1 MPYAHKAVTVQGV
14 VVAMRALGVAD
25 AVLAKVSPDVRAV
38 LENPMTA
45 RFHPGAVV
53 DACFT
58 ELAAQHGME
67 KVEQVMAKATEDSLK
82 GIIAPLA
89 RLFMTMM
96 GGGPRPL
103 LTRFETLISGGTQGF
118 TAKWEAKSERE
129 GTLRIGSDVALPPI
143 SDHAWKGAVTYLL
156 VFAEVKGRVVIGAR
170 EPMSREVRLS
180 ISWS

>member
-14 VVAMRALGVAD
+14 VQAMRALGVAD
-25 AVLAKVSPDVRAV
+25 GVLAKVPPEVKAV

-45 RFHPGAVV
+45 RFHPGAVM

-82 GIIAPLA
+82 GIVAPLA

-103 LTRFETLISGGTQGF
+103 LTRFETLISSGTQGF
-118 TAKWEAKSERE
+118 TARWEAASDRE
-129 GTLRIGSDVALPPI
+129 GTLIIGCDLGLPPI
-143 SDHAWKGAVTYLL
+143 SDHAWKGVVTYLL
-156 VFAEVKGRVVIGAR
+156 AFAEVKGTVFINPRAA
-170 EPMSREVRLS
+170 MSREVRLL